1 MKFYDGGYQ
10 VGSGGFSRLA
20 CFIKVKNSCQ
30 TSIRLF
36 RKVLITSICIA
47 PAGGGQFVRA
57 YSEHP
62 QQLFSALLKQD
73 ILRLQRALRCF
84 ESLESVATPCES
96 N

>member
-1 MKFYDGGYQ
+1 MKYYDGAYQ
-10 VGSGGFSRLA
+10 VGSGGFSRLV
-20 CFIKVKNSCQ
+20 CFIKVKNPYQ
-30 TSIRLF
+30 ISIRLF

-47 PAGGGQFVRA
+47 AAGGSQSVRA
-57 YSEHP
+57 YSKHP

-73 ILRLQRALRCF
+73 VLRLQRALRCF

>member
-1 MKFYDGGYQ
+1 MVVFQDLPALSKL
-10 VGSGGFSRLA
+10 RILA
-20 CFIKVKNSCQ
+20 RPL
-30 TSIRLF
+30 IRLF

-47 PAGGGQFVRA
+47 PAVGGGQFVRA